1 MPDATEVGML
11 SRDGILASQLA
22 TEELDVPE
30 WGGRV
35 IVRALTGSERDEWD
49 AWRFRQAAIGEFD
62 LHSRRIVRA
71 KMAQLSLVDED
82 GRHLFSDSDVQALSE
97 KDGAALHRIW
107 EVGLRLSK
115 IVVTDA
121 DLRRVADS
129 LKAARSG
136 ASGTS

>member
-1 MPDATEVGML
+1 ML

>member
-1 MPDATEVGML
+1 ML

-82 GRHLFSDSDVQALSE
+82 GRHLFSDSDVQALGE

>member
-97 KDGAALHRIW
+97 KDGA
-107 EVGLRLSK
+107 
-115 IVVTDA
+115 
-121 DLRRVADS
+121 
-129 LKAARSG
+129 
-136 ASGTS
+136 